1 MNGPLKIWSDSL
13 LAAICCIFLLLYAQG
28 CLTDLPTYP
37 EPPTI
42 KYKFQLP
49 PGKLPWPHQSPDL
62 TKEEYDSLVDSIWII
77 QNYGENEGG
86 DNSESGPDYLHDGLD
101 IVVGKKGT
109 KIYAVDSGYVRQAS
123 GAVVTV
129 SNSSNPFAKESVEW
143 HYVHVENYQVQVGQ
157 KVVQGQ
163 YLADESFDGLQHV
176 HLMRS
181 VAGNG
186 WNYVQ
191 GTADPTACEDF
202 FEYRDVDPPII
213 DPEFYF
219 FKNNSDERI
228 QRSIDG
234 SLVVSG
240 DVDIVVGIR
249 EVGQYAHSHD
259 PTQEQFGDRLAVTGA
274 KYIIAGNGIVPYEVA
289 GLDFRKLNIYQ
300 ETGTQTAS
308 ILYKPHWLLSS
319 DPSWNKRFSYYI
331 LSNFDG
337 QIKDHFLRNLDPNN
351 CWRTNQKDQS
361 GRPQLPNGMYTVT
374 VTVWDAKGNQ
384 ATASMQVSVE
394 NP

>member
-1 MNGPLKIWSDSL
+1 MKELLGVWRRSL
-13 LAAICCIFLLLYAQG
+13 FTAMCSIFLLLYGRG
-28 CLTDLPTYP
+28 CMADLPTYP
-37 EPPTI
+37 EPPVI

-62 TKEEYDSLVDSIWII
+62 TKDEYDSLVDSIWII

-86 DNSESGPDYLHDGLD
+86 DNSESGPDFLHDGLD
-101 IVVGKKGT
+101 IVVEKQGT

-163 YLADESFDGLQHV
+163 HLADESFDGLQHI
-176 HLMRS
+176 HLTRC

-191 GTADPTACEDF
+191 GTTDPTACEDF
-202 FEYRDVDPPII
+202 FEYRDANPPII

-228 QRSIDG
+228 LGSADG
-234 SLVVSG
+234 RMVVSG
-240 DVDIVVGIR
+240 EVDIVVGMR
-249 EVGQYAHSHD
+249 EVGEYAHSKY
-259 PTQEQFGDRLAVTGA
+259 PNQQPFGDRLAVTGA
-274 KYIIAGNGIVPYEVA
+274 SYVISGNGIVPHEVDA
-289 GLDFRKLNIYQ
+289 VDFRRLNIYQ
-300 ETGTQTAS
+300 ETGVQTAS
-308 ILYKPHWLLSS
+308 FLYKPHWLLSS

-337 QIKDHFLRNLDPNN
+337 KIKDHFLLNVDPNN
-351 CWRTNQKDQS
+351 CWLTDQKDQS
-361 GRPQLPNGMYTVT
+361 GGPRFPDGMYTVT
-374 VTVWDAKGNQ
+374 VTAWDAWGNT
-384 ATASMQVSVE
+384 ATASNEVLVK
-394 NP
+394 NR